1 VKPFIDSVLRGCRL
15 LRYSP
20 EIIRCSGYYTQYCG
34 IFPLLDS
41 YDCGIGEAYYNW
53 ITDKID
59 KTEY

>member
-1 VKPFIDSVLRGCRL
+1 

-34 IFPLLDS
+34 FFPLLDS